1 MSLFCILFI
10 ILTFI
15 QRGFSVRHAVR
26 FNIPILYQYYHV
38 MPETFPIMRMFYCI
52 VRQFYFISL
61 FYKSCVNLLQ
71 ISPNFNP
78 VSNKGACTAHY
89 EVMIN
94 KIRNFN
100 GFFNKSTLSVNDSM
114 ILVKQF
120 SI

>member
-52 VRQFYFISL
+52 VRQFYFISRVL
-61 FYKSCVNLLQ
+61 IFSKFLQ
-71 ISPNFNP
+71 
-78 VSNKGACTAHY
+78 
-89 EVMIN
+89 
-94 KIRNFN
+94 
-100 GFFNKSTLSVNDSM
+100 TL
-114 ILVKQF
+114 IL
-120 SI
+120 